1 MVIGSLTPALPTSS
15 RDISSAFGYA
25 ARPAQPKETRPM
37 SEASSGLS
45 LVSNGDDFIL
55 SQTGDDGVTAR
66 IALSAADILALTR
79 SALALREKRL
89 AASQPASGEMEAVLA
104 SPVTEA
110 EIAREALGDHVLLT
124 LTSPEGDRASF
135 ALPLGLAAELSAR
148 LADLVAETPPTP
160 PSRQ

>member
-1 MVIGSLTPALPTSS
+1 
-15 RDISSAFGYA
+15 
-25 ARPAQPKETRPM
+25 M

-45 LVSNGDDFIL
+45 LDPNGDDFIL
-55 SQTGDDGVTAR
+55 SRTSDDGVTTR

-79 SALALREKRL
+79 SALALREQRL

-110 EIAREALGDHVLLT
+110 TLAREMLGDHVLLT
-124 LTSPEGDRASF
+124 MTSQDGDRASF
-135 ALPLGLAAELSAR
+135 ALPSALAAGLSVR
-148 LADLVAETPPTP
+148 LAELVAQTPPTP